1 MKKEYKVTSHV
12 IESTEEEKEEVYEQ
26 LANIFIRMAQK
37 ELEDSKR

>member
-1 MKKEYKVTSHV
+1 MNIEYKVTSHV